1 MTALLPAVMMAIS
14 SVNQF
19 EDLGNHDGEHT
30 KGAFIIY
37 VWGWCVWGGGGEG
50 VKILTMGNLSTDVF
64 EPQMATRN

>member
-37 VWGWCVWGGGGEG
+37 VWGWCVWGGGGRG
-50 VKILTMGNLSTDVF
+50 G
-64 EPQMATRN
+64 